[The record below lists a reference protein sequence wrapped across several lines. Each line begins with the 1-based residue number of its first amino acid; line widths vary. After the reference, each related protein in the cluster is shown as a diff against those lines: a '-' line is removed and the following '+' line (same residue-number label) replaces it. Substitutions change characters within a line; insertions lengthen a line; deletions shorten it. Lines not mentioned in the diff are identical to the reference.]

1 MWRRSREGSLV
12 GGGEAGRGCSLPHRR
27 SPLHHRR
34 KSSHHATVVGAPLAH
49 AMGGRQA
56 TMRGAKCA
64 AMGGAECTTV
74 GEGRAI
80 VGGGHARLEEDEE
93 GWQRLE
99 EERKESVASGRGN
112 RG

>member
-1 MWRRSREGSLV
+1 
-12 GGGEAGRGCSLPHRR
+12 
-27 SPLHHRR
+27 
-34 KSSHHATVVGAPLAH
+34 
-49 AMGGRQA
+49 
-56 TMRGAKCA
+56 
-64 AMGGAECTTV
+64 MGGAECTTV

-80 VGGGHARLEEDEE
+80 VGGGHAGLEEDEE